1 MDSQLSDRHFY
12 FFIYLF
18 FIFIIIII
26 FFFMNHHTIAD
37 VSNSLLATNSENVN
51 LSLPLV
57 TLLSQL
63 IMLFKGL
70 LCQLK

>member
-1 MDSQLSDRHFY
+1 MWIHNYQTDIFIFL
-12 FFIYLF
+12 FIYFLF
-18 FIFIIIII
+18 LLLLL